1 MQPATKLTIE
11 STEITYIHTRAQ
23 LRRLFSAY
31 HLYKPH
37 AGHLALAGL
46 YIVLDASRRSDASTV
61 DAIGLEGPPSM
72 HRGCQRASQK
82 SRPPKHISCRVP
94 SLMVPRQMKH
104 TVPLTAGLNV
114 CSFTTSVLVVLHCGQ
129 PLFAAAVWRH
139 WDSQFLCACTLQTK
153 HTHLSCSVM
162 GSVQK
167 RHSPPLERDLGGVR
181 LLNLFP
187 RNMVRL

>member
-1 MQPATKLTIE
+1 MQPTKLTIE

-23 LRRLFSAY
+23 LRRLFSAN

-46 YIVLDASRRSDASTV
+46 YIVAGV
-61 DAIGLEGPPSM
+61 YM
-72 HRGCQRASQK
+72 HPGCQRASQK

-104 TVPLTAGLNV
+104 TVPLTAGLNF

-181 LLNLFP
+181 LLNLLS

>member
-46 YIVLDASRRSDASTV
+46 YIVLDAS
-61 DAIGLEGPPSM
+61 LHPGPGM

-82 SRPPKHISCRVP
+82 SRPPKHISCRSP
-94 SLMVPRQMKH
+94 SLMTSRQKKH

-139 WDSQFLCACTLQTK
+139 WDSQCLCACTEQTK